1 MSLLS
6 DLDFD
11 GEELEVSIDHRRGGM
26 DKLLSVLVNI
36 GLLDK
41 EPAGEAE
48 TVFLHLE
55 FGDQGD
61 PGLRFVAP
69 CPFAE
74 NLKVADP
81 LLVPLYLQNIK
92 ATFIQP
98 DLSIKIIADR
108 SGFGNDIEDDDG
120 DVFEPVLPQYSI
132 FISGPRP
139 LRQNADRTDEHIPEQ
154 EIDRPELGLL
164 AVDRPAVY
172 LEKQAGF
179 LGFAGLP
186 DILKIIKIIVLEN
199 GIAGRPYHGPHEFPF
214 SGDDIPG
221 EVDLLRDLLQADK
234 IQGAVFQSPAII
246 SGRPE
251 NSVEIEVGCWRGG
264 PLLRPSEGGPEKQ

>member
-41 EPAGEAE
+41 EPAEEAE

-81 LLVPLYLQNIK
+81 LLAPLYLQNIK

-98 DLSIKIIADR
+98 DLSIKIIADH
-108 SGFGNDIEDDDG
+108 SGFGNDIEADG
-120 DVFEPVLPQYSI
+120 RGWEEESSSTPSCCAPTFVMS
-132 FISGPRP
+132 SGH
-139 LRQNADRTDEHIPEQ
+139 LECRT
-154 EIDRPELGLL
+154 
-164 AVDRPAVY
+164 
-172 LEKQAGF
+172 
-179 LGFAGLP
+179 
-186 DILKIIKIIVLEN
+186 
-199 GIAGRPYHGPHEFPF
+199 
-214 SGDDIPG
+214 
-221 EVDLLRDLLQADK
+221 
-234 IQGAVFQSPAII
+234 
-246 SGRPE
+246 
-251 NSVEIEVGCWRGG
+251 
-264 PLLRPSEGGPEKQ
+264 